1 MFHRLIKRIN
11 SVRNIQTPTT
21 KYTTTYCGK
30 RKLRMQFSKITK
42 GLLIAIP
49 ALALTACG
57 SSSVVNDESAAA
69 ATNSAESAQTAGAA
83 QNAAAVEVSTVE
95 KAQTVEEMQ
104 QAKFEALRQE
114 QTVYF
119 DFDKS
124 KVDAKYLELLQAH
137 ADYLIKNPNQTVM
150 VEGHCDERG
159 TPEYNIALGERR
171 AKAVAQYLQNLGV
184 MQSQI
189 STVSYGEEK
198 PVDLSRTQDGFSK
211 NRRAVLVY

>member
-1 MFHRLIKRIN
+1 VDKKE
-11 SVRNIQTPTT
+11 T
-21 KYTTTYCGK
+21 K
-30 RKLRMQFSKITK
+30 MQFSKITK

-49 ALALTACG
+49 ALMLTACG
-57 SSSVVNDESAAA
+57 SSSVVNDESKA
-69 ATNSAESAQTAGAA
+69 ATTNQSTDAPQASAMG
-83 QNAAAVEVSTVE
+83 QNASAVEVNTVDTVDE
-95 KAQTVEEMQ
+95 VQTVEEMQ
-104 QAKFEALRQE
+104 QAKFDALRQE

-119 DFDKS
+119 DFDDS

-171 AKAVAQYLQNLGV
+171 AKAVSQYLQNLGV
-184 MQSQI
+184 LQSQI

-198 PVDLSRTQDGFSK
+198 PLDLSRTQEGFAK